1 MYVGRFLR
9 SSFPSRLRTPQLKAG
24 RFHDRLYE
32 LSVHAFTDQKMELDL
47 DDLDDVAG
55 GKKHSH
61 YPPFQGLGSQA
72 VYDRMMQLRNHTFR
86 R

>member
-1 MYVGRFLR
+1 MTKQDGKKTEGNV
-9 SSFPSRLRTPQLKAG
+9 
-24 RFHDRLYE
+24 E
-32 LSVHAFTDQKMELDL
+32 CTDQKMELDL

-55 GKKHSH
+55 GKEHSH